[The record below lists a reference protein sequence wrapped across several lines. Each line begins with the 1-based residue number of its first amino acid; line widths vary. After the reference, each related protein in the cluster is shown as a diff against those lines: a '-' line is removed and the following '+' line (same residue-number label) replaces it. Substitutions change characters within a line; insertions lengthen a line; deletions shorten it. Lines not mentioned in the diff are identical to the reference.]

1 MFIQKGKKDGVV
13 IFFKMSSFKNDAEYS
28 ILLCMEF
35 ALHWGFFFCFV
46 LCGLFCLLLEK
57 YLLHI
62 NEVINLYYNVLTNRT
77 KNDATP
83 DKLEGK
89 PGLYLDQS
97 IDSRVGVT
105 RDTTL
110 SDLKLEIDD
119 RRSETPFEM
128 FENQL
133 PPESPNKLNL
143 EN

>member
-1 MFIQKGKKDGVV
+1 M
-13 IFFKMSSFKNDAEYS
+13 
-28 ILLCMEF
+28 
-35 ALHWGFFFCFV
+35 
-46 LCGLFCLLLEK
+46 
-57 YLLHI
+57 
-62 NEVINLYYNVLTNRT
+62 VLTHRT
-77 KNDATP
+77 KDDATP

-97 IDSRVGVT
+97 IDSLVGMT

-128 FENQL
+128 IEKQI